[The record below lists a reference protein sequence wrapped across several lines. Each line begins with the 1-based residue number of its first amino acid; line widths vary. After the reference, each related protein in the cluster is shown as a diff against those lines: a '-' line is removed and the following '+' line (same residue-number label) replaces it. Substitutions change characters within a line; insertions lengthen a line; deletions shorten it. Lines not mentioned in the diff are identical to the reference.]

1 MASRG
6 SYEEPGTTTHEASL
20 RLHHRKWRSH
30 EYTQHTTLVWRLNAH

>member
-20 RLHHRKWRSH
+20 RSKTTASGDRVSKPNTLRSCGD
-30 EYTQHTTLVWRLNAH
+30 